1 MKIALCLF
9 GSIGSIYKPKRNLN
23 DNFLDINIYPNPVS
37 DGFLNIV
44 SNSNN
49 PLNISIYDLN
59 GREVI
64 SQKIIFD
71 SIDISSLSQGIYSLI
86 LSEGKKS
93 TIKKIVVK

>member
-1 MKIALCLF
+1 ME
-9 GSIGSIYKPKRNLN
+9 
-23 DNFLDINIYPNPVS
+23 

>member
-1 MKIALCLF
+1 MLGF
-9 GSIGSIYKPKRNLN
+9 SINFDTFKDSTLPKLN
-23 DNFLDINIYPNPVS
+23 GLSDSIYPNPVS

-71 SIDISSLSQGIYSLI
+71 SIDISSLSKGIYSLI

>member
-1 MKIALCLF
+1 MLF
-9 GSIGSIYKPKRNLN
+9 RS
-23 DNFLDINIYPNPVS
+23 NI
-37 DGFLNIV
+37 I

-71 SIDISSLSQGIYSLI
+71 SIDISSLSKGIYSLI